1 MISAGPASV
10 TFDRTRVTVNHLLV
24 GFHKELVPAQEQAL
38 RRKRVKRQ
46 IALFSTALVGLL
58 LAAPAFAQ
66 GAATAPGGDETA
78 KWIVI
83 TSGFAMAIA
92 AAGCA
97 YGQSRVAASACEG
110 MARNP
115 GARPGLF
122 LFMILGL
129 VFIETL
135 ALFTFAMIF
144 AKVK

>member
-1 MISAGPASV
+1 M
-10 TFDRTRVTVNHLLV
+10 
-24 GFHKELVPAQEQAL
+24 
-38 RRKRVKRQ
+38 KRQ

-58 LAAPAFAQ
+58 MTVPAFAADAT
-66 GAATAPGGDETA
+66 GAPGDETG

-92 AAGCA
+92 AAVCGYA
-97 YGQSRVAASACEG
+97 QSRVAAAACEG
-110 MARNP
+110 VARNP
-115 GARPGLF
+115 GARPGIQLF
-122 LFMILGL
+122 FILGL

>member
-1 MISAGPASV
+1 M
-10 TFDRTRVTVNHLLV
+10 
-24 GFHKELVPAQEQAL
+24 
-38 RRKRVKRQ
+38 KRQ

-58 LAAPAFAQ
+58 LAAPAFAAD
-66 GAATAPGGDETA
+66 AATAPGGDETA

-92 AAGCA
+92 AFGCA
-97 YGQSRVAASACEG
+97 FGQSKVAAAACEG
-110 MARNP
+110 VARNP

>member
-1 MISAGPASV
+1 
-10 TFDRTRVTVNHLLV
+10 
-24 GFHKELVPAQEQAL
+24 
-38 RRKRVKRQ
+38 VKRQ

-58 LAAPAFAQ
+58 IAAPAFAAD
-66 GAATAPGGDETA
+66 AAAAPGNETA

-92 AAGCA
+92 AAACGYA
-97 YGQSRVAASACEG
+97 QSRVAAAACEG

-135 ALFTFAMIF
+135 VLFTFAMIM
-144 AKVK
+144 AKTINFTVQ

>member
-1 MISAGPASV
+1 M
-10 TFDRTRVTVNHLLV
+10 
-24 GFHKELVPAQEQAL
+24 
-38 RRKRVKRQ
+38 VKRYL
-46 IALFSTALVGLL
+46 ALFSTALVGLL
-58 LAAPAFAQ
+58 LAAPAFAADAA
-66 GAATAPGGDETA
+66 GAPGDETA

-92 AAGCA
+92 AFGCA
-97 YGQSRVAASACEG
+97 YGQSKVAAAACEG